1 MSQIFKFPR
10 QHFENADVDFMIFF
24 QNHCI
29 GLPNTP
35 LDAEFY
41 ALFRFRTSGVDL
53 CNLCEYDRV
62 VIEKTGFEV
71 LTLTPTRGYASFKWW
86 YVLQR
91 SGGIWYIL
99 PHPQTGQGFWSI
111 LIDSKAI

>member
-1 MSQIFKFPR
+1 MMSQIFKFPR
-10 QHFENADVDFMIFF
+10 EHFENADVDFMIF
-24 QNHCI
+24 QNHRI

-41 ALFRFRTSGVDL
+41 AIFRFRTSDVDL

-71 LTLTPTRGYASFKWW
+71 LTLTPTRGYASFN
-86 YVLQR
+86 R
-91 SGGIWYIL
+91 DGGRGRDFDRNCFMPDFNL
-99 PHPQTGQGFWSI
+99 
-111 LIDSKAI
+111 